1 MLHVQVTVD
10 SGWAEFWAVLPV
22 QTVMEGEGDGGEEGE
37 GGQDVLIGTPGRK
50 GPLGPWS
57 LTPGLTSH
65 HIL

>member
-10 SGWAEFWAVLPV
+10 SGWAELWAILLV

-37 GGQDVLIGTPGRK
+37 GCQDVLIGTLGRK
-50 GPLGPWS
+50 GPLGSWS
-57 LTPGLTSH
+57 LVRGLTSH